1 MGVGLCADTC
11 EGQKREPGSLKRL
24 VSLAVVSHLIW
35 ILEPNL
41 GLLEKQQVLLTAE
54 PIFPAAELFF
64 LIIFHKQRNILLIF
78 KNNLKCPTRTRIGT
92 NNNKMGS
99 KPSKV
104 VHTCS
109 FSALCQ
115 RQRLVLHEEALS
127 HRNTTS
133 KRTVAAEGVLA
144 LL

>member
-41 GLLEKQQVLLTAE
+41 GLLEKHQVLLTAE

-64 LIIFHKQRNILLIF
+64 LIIFHKQRLIF
-78 KNNLKCPTRTRIGT
+78 KNNLKYPTSTKIGT

-104 VHTCS
+104 VHTYS

-127 HRNTTS
+127 HRNTIS